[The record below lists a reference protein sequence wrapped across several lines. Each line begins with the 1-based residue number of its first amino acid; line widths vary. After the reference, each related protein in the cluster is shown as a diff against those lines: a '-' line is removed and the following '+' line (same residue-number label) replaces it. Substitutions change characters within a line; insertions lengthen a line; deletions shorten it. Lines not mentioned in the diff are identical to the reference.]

1 MKADSNEQ
9 LLPCPFCGYEASIS
23 EVESAGGNG
32 RIIHIVGCN
41 SEDCDVSFHG
51 HARKVDAA
59 KAWNSRFATAEI
71 TPYREAFAVM
81 QTALEHY
88 AAKEKWRHDHP
99 VSIEPMRE
107 HLHGSNCLKR
117 AYIGNRHG
125 WEVADKALADA
136 AALLEE
142 K

>member
-1 MKADSNEQ
+1 MIEQRAKEFLLLDHFGAD
-9 LLPCPFCGYEASIS
+9 
-23 EVESAGGNG
+23 ESKWLA
-32 RIIHIVGCN
+32 
-41 SEDCDVSFHG
+41 D
-51 HARKVDAA
+51 
-59 KAWNSRFATAEI
+59 FAEREI
-71 TPYREAFAVM
+71 TPYREALRVM

-107 HLHGSNCLKR
+107 HLHGSSCLKR

-136 AALLEE
+136 TALMNEGE